1 MKGLWATVT
10 NAANGRS
17 YFVST
22 VKSSRCKWQ
31 HETAVFRKI
40 FGPIANFW
48 RPQAIFVGDDA
59 AELHARATE
68 LVRDFDPEYWRVF
81 AQWSSGRL

>member
-10 NAANGRS
+10 NAANGTS

-22 VKSSRCKWQ
+22 IKSSRRKGL

-48 RPQAIFVGDDA
+48 RTLAIFFGGDA
-59 AELHARATE
+59 TELHARVAE